1 MISRMK
7 VKKRERD
14 IAVKTNVGFS
24 KGVVVL
30 VSDIN

>member
-7 VKKRERD
+7 VKKERD